1 MKSNEDIA
9 LQRCEILQ
17 MFVWRLPSL
26 FPLNIPKPIKFSL
39 DSKYHFQTWVRL
51 LILNQSFIFT
61 EGDESDMLLLSV
73 VLTLLFTKQTSAG
86 ARCNAF
92 SGPSGTTA
100 CVKFRAYNLHQ
111 WATCAT
117 DAYVKQQS
125 HYKHSCSKSSST
137 YCWYQC
143 MLEKRNKASGFVTI
157 DCSCTLSPATTI
169 SPTATLSSA
178 CYSPS
183 GSDCNW
189 FTNCLKKK
197 YPCKGSSTAY
207 AVTYARIFCAVYE
220 AHHSTYSSTGQNW
233 MNSARKC
240 LQSSLVPLLR
250 PWVKPTCQDIRRKAL
265 NSHTSC
271 FLKPDNQ
278 TSICNL
284 NCNDYFKI
292 FWTIRE
298 SFVGG
303 LDTAWESIR
312 AMWNVGIDC
321 GAQNIS
327 QCFEQ
332 AIKRNMWIVKI
343 RISRFDNRSIAF
355 PYGDARNRLV
365 DKIGASIAKSL
376 NWNTKFI
383 GWLAFPAEE
392 SSFASGSLDI
402 ILAVVDKPALGIV
415 HAVLLYVDFDY
426 IFNKFAWNMKR
437 GTLSLTA
444 VDGIRYWVKSLDI
457 CSDKACITTTPLAIA
472 KRPNYDDDKIH
483 RNIATALLPKI
494 ATLNGLASAAAV
506 ILLNFAAY

>member
-1 MKSNEDIA
+1 
-9 LQRCEILQ
+9 
-17 MFVWRLPSL
+17 
-26 FPLNIPKPIKFSL
+26 
-39 DSKYHFQTWVRL
+39 
-51 LILNQSFIFT
+51 
-61 EGDESDMLLLSV
+61 MLLLSV
-73 VLTLLFTKQTSAG
+73 VLPLLFTKQTLAV
-86 ARCNAF
+86 AQCNAF

-100 CVKFRAYNLHQ
+100 CVKLPAYNRYQ
-111 WATCAT
+111 YASCTT
-117 DAYVKQQS
+117 DAYIKQQT
-125 HYKHSCSKSSST
+125 HYKNSCPSASNT
-137 YCWYQC
+137 YCWYPC
-143 MLEKRNKASGFVTI
+143 MLENRNKASGFVTI
-157 DCSCTLSPATTI
+157 DCSCTLSLVTTI

-189 FTNCLKKK
+189 FANCLKKK
-197 YPCKGSSTAY
+197 YPCKRSNTAY
-207 AVTYARIFCAVYE
+207 ALRYAHIFCAVYE
-220 AHHSTYSSTGQNW
+220 AHHNTYSSTGQNW

-240 LQSSLVPLLR
+240 LLSSLVPLLR

-278 TSICNL
+278 QTSICNL
-284 NCNDYFKI
+284 DCNDYFKI

-312 AMWNVGIDC
+312 AMWNIGIDC
-321 GAQNIS
+321 GAQSIS
-327 QCFEQ
+327 KCFEQ
-332 AIKRNMWIVKI
+332 AIKGNMRIVKI
-343 RISRFDNRSIAF
+343 RISRFDNGSVIF

-383 GWLAFPAEE
+383 GWLAFPVEE
-392 SSFASGSLDI
+392 SSLVSGSLDI

-415 HAVLLYVDFDY
+415 HAVLVDIKFDY
-426 IFNKFAWNMKR
+426 IFNKFASNMIR

-444 VDGIRYWVKSLDI
+444 VDGIRYWVKSLDK
-457 CSDKACITTTPLAIA
+457 CSDKACITTIPLAIA
-472 KRPNYDDDKIH
+472 ERPNYDDHKIH

-494 ATLNGLASAAAV
+494 ATLTSATAV
-506 ILLNFAAY
+506 ILLKLAAY